1 MGIQVMQPACAWAC
15 TYALSPPLNCTEADI
30 LPPAEGMPASDAP
43 ELPSGP
49 GWKVVASPSPACQAH
64 SEFYLQT
71 LALCLK
77 SRCND
82 VSVVTLFE
90 FWNDHWK
97 EEFEEYGINSSL
109 PASYVEVIASIKA
122 TQDKAYNATALLN
135 YTAAMSDEAY
145 EPYHQSIRVYIRD
158 EITSGNYSFI
168 LFFTGALLPIALSLL
183 RLLPWPSAVISKF
196 NAYIVDPPLID
207 PKYAGFL
214 SKLFVMPTRGQA
226 IFIAYLFIINI
237 VLSFVGFEVANPSAW
252 YTSPRAEFLRYLANR
267 TGILTMCNVPL
278 VILYAGR
285 NSVLLWATNW
295 SRTTFLLL
303 HRWMALICTIH
314 AVIHSCVFLYIAR
327 TQPGWEQEPTEKYW
341 IWGSVGTV
349 AFSVLIISSVRPI
362 RAIAYELFIAAHIA
376 VSIVALYGS
385 YHHIVDK
392 YEYSYGYQN
401 WIIISIAVWAF
412 DRVIRLVRIA
422 RHGVKR
428 AFVTYIDEDY
438 YRIDIPGISAV
449 GHAYLHFPTVSKWR
463 IWESHPFSIAAVTYC
478 NKISSTLVSRS
489 NSVTEI
495 GTGKSVMLDS
505 PVSPVTVSDTEL
517 DLPPKELG
525 IVLFVK
531 RQKGITAKLMTANWG
546 LKGLPVLVEGSY
558 GHSMLSPHVE
568 EVVPTSE
575 FPNLICIAGGV
586 GITGVLPA
594 LASFHSLTKPTG
606 TKKLYWGVRTVPLL
620 HSLEN
625 MLGFQVS
632 SAETKAKTP
641 WYDVDVTLSVGQRLD
656 LRSLLERD
664 LKSNKGGTLIT
675 VCGPVNMTD
684 DVRQF
689 VSGIS
694 RHSQD
699 GKVIVTKLLIEAFDW

>member
-1 MGIQVMQPACAWAC
+1 MAA
-15 TYALSPPLNCTEADI
+15 
-30 LPPAEGMPASDAP
+30 
-43 ELPSGP
+43 
-49 GWKVVASPSPACQAH
+49 PSPACQAH
-64 SEFYLQT
+64 SDSYLRT

-77 SRCND
+77 SRCPD
-82 VSVVTLFE
+82 ESAVALFE

-97 EEFEEYGINSSL
+97 EEFEEHAINSSL
-109 PASYVEVIASIKA
+109 PASYPEVISSI
-122 TQDKAYNATALLN
+122 TSTPDKLFNATALLN
-135 YTAAMSDEAY
+135 ETAVLSDEVY
-145 EPYHQSIRVYIRD
+145 EPYHQSIRVYILD
-158 EITSGNYSFI
+158 EMTSGDYSFI
-168 LFFTGALLPIALSLL
+168 LFFTGALLPVALSLL
-183 RLLPWPSAVISKF
+183 RLLPWPSALISKF

-207 PKYAGFL
+207 PKYAGLL

-226 IFIAYLFIINI
+226 IFIAYLWIINV
-237 VLSFVGFEVANPSAW
+237 VLTFVGFEVASPSAW
-252 YTSPRAEFLRYLANR
+252 YETPRAEFLRYLANR

-285 NSVLLWATNW
+285 NSVLLWTTNW

-303 HRWMALICTIH
+303 HRWAALICTVH
-314 AVIHSCVFLYIAR
+314 ASLHSLVYLYIAH
-327 TQPGWEQEPTEKYW
+327 TQEGWGEEFFETYW
-341 IWGSVGTV
+341 IWGTVGTV
-349 AFSVLIISSVRPI
+349 GFCVLIVSSIRPI

-376 VSIVALYGS
+376 ISIVALYGS
-385 YHHIVDK
+385 YRHIVDK

-401 WIIISIAVWAF
+401 WITISIAVWAF
-412 DRVIRLVRIA
+412 DRVVRLVRIA

-438 YRIDIPGISAV
+438 YRIDIPGISAA

-495 GTGKSVMLDS
+495 VTGKSVTLDS
-505 PVSPVTVSDTEL
+505 PVSPVTMSDTEI
-517 DLPPKELG
+517 DLPAKELG

-531 RQKGITAKLMTANWG
+531 KQKGITAKLMTANWG

-594 LASFHSLTKPTG
+594 LASFHSLTRPTG
-606 TKKLYWGVRTVPLL
+606 TKRLYWGVRTVPLL
-620 HSLEN
+620 NSLEN
-625 MLGFQVS
+625 MLGFPVS
-632 SAETKAKTP
+632 SSETKSSTP
-641 WYDVDVTLSVGQRLD
+641 WYDVDVTLAVGQRLD

-675 VCGPVNMTD
+675 VCGPVGMTD